1 MRCEGSQLCKEKR
14 VLGGVGVP
22 SVSQQWP
29 GACPE
34 DRSHLPSREGMCD
47 CTAQGWSVL
56 SSLAK
61 VAFPKPKGA
70 SAGRGQRGGGEGKK
84 LI

>member
-22 SVSQQWP
+22 SVSQRWP

-34 DRSHLPSREGMCD
+34 DRSHLPSREGRCD
-47 CTAQGWSVL
+47 CTAQDGWYYPALQRWLFRNLKEQVL
-56 SSLAK
+56 
-61 VAFPKPKGA
+61 GG
-70 SAGRGQRGGGEGKK
+70 GRGVGGKK